1 MIIKDE
7 AVKYLK
13 KAIPLLQ
20 DDMRWM
26 NEKYVAAYSSF
37 CDSNGFCNGNAFDV
51 AVAQA
56 KRLKSGNHNYKGL
69 GTRKGRVEL
78 THTTMLRGDME
89 KSDAFEDAL
98 KREGHNVS

>member
-56 KRLKSGNHNYKGL
+56 KRLKSGNHNYYIIRFNILIDYIDNPFEVWNWANRGAS
-69 GTRKGRVEL
+69 EL
-78 THTTMLRGDME
+78 
-89 KSDAFEDAL
+89 
-98 KREGHNVS
+98 